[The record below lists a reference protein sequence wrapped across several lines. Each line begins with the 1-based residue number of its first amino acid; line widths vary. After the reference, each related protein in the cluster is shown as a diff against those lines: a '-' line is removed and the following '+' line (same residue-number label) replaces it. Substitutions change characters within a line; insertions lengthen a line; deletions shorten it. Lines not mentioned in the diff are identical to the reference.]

1 MLLFLPPSPP
11 SSSRHGRI
19 ICLRPCAC
27 VRARALASV
36 KAHWE
41 INKAVRALREREM
54 ERERRRPRMNAQAFP
69 HKAASVEQHPG
80 ILHCCTLNV
89 RRKLNSRA
97 RRAKNRPRALC
108 DPRPASSTQTPVE
121 ENQATACPPLLSSPR
136 LSNLSLVFF
145 FLSVDGA
152 RECV

>member
-1 MLLFLPPSPP
+1 
-11 SSSRHGRI
+11 
-19 ICLRPCAC
+19 
-27 VRARALASV
+27 
-36 KAHWE
+36 
-41 INKAVRALREREM
+41 
-54 ERERRRPRMNAQAFP
+54 MNAQAFP

-121 ENQATACPPLLSSPR
+121 ENQATACPPLLASPIYLSSSSFCPWMVR
-136 LSNLSLVFF
+136 VNVSKPCLRSGGSRQKAHRETWPLAPPLFF
-145 FLSVDGA
+145 IFLIKD
-152 RECV
+152 